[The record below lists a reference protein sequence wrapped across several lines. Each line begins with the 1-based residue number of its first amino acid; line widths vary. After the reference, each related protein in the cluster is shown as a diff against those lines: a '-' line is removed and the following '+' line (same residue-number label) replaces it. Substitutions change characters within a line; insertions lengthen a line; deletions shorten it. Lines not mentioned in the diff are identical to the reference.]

1 MDEKKKTPWYDK
13 IEWFIIV
20 VLFTC
25 MTAITFFTVCT
36 RYLFAYTLSWAEQ
49 MSRLMLVWI
58 SFAGISWAGKINA
71 HNRVTAVA
79 VVFSKKPKIA
89 TALLTFGDLI
99 AVAFGFYMAYQTG
112 SVMVKI
118 YTTNQLLPS
127 MQWCPKWVMYLPGV
141 LGMIGFSLR
150 ILQRLYHQYFG
161 EKKAVSLDA
170 IREGSADE

>member
-25 MTAITFFTVCT
+25 MTAITFSTVVT
-36 RYLFAYTLSWAEQ
+36 RYLFNFTLSWAEQ

-89 TALLTFGDLI
+89 TALLTIGDLI
-99 AVAFGFYMAYQTG
+99 AVAFGIYMAVQTG
-112 SVMVKI
+112 SVMIMI
-118 YTTNQLLPS
+118 YKSKQLLPS

-141 LGMIGFSLR
+141 LGMLGFSAR

-161 EKKAVSLDA
+161 EKKEVSLEA